1 MRDKLLPKPVTE
13 AARKLQCRPS
23 DEPRDLLSFVFLGDP
38 MLVMDSN
45 DFVVV
50 SLVYRQA
57 KSFAHG
63 ELSEPGRFPM
73 GRVSVSYITDL
84 EVRR

>member
-1 MRDKLLPKPVTE
+1 
-13 AARKLQCRPS
+13 
-23 DEPRDLLSFVFLGDP
+23 
-38 MLVMDSN
+38 MLVKDSN

-63 ELSEPGRFPM
+63 ELSEPGRFRH
-73 GRVSVSYITDL
+73 GACARELHYGFGSS
-84 EVRR
+84 

>member
-1 MRDKLLPKPVTE
+1 
-13 AARKLQCRPS
+13 
-23 DEPRDLLSFVFLGDP
+23 
-38 MLVMDSN
+38 MLVKDSN

-63 ELSEPGRFPM
+63 ELSEPGWFAM
-73 GRVSVSYITDL
+73 GRVPVSYITDL
-84 EVRR
+84 EVRG

>member
-1 MRDKLLPKPVTE
+1 
-13 AARKLQCRPS
+13 
-23 DEPRDLLSFVFLGDP
+23 
-38 MLVMDSN
+38 MLVKDSN
-45 DFVVV
+45 DFMVV

-63 ELSEPGRFPM
+63 ELSEPGRFAM

-84 EVRR
+84 EVRRQFEPQVEQLISDPPWHGTRVQCRKSHKYEPVLGYA

>member
-1 MRDKLLPKPVTE
+1 
-13 AARKLQCRPS
+13 
-23 DEPRDLLSFVFLGDP
+23 
-38 MLVMDSN
+38 MLVKDSN

-63 ELSEPGRFPM
+63 ELSEPGRFAM
-73 GRVSVSYITDL
+73 GRVLVSYITDL